1 MPVIFPERRA
11 RRPNIPDS
19 DRIAGQDPAKRRA
32 VGTFLDR
39 VVHEVAAAAARR
51 PPSAINYSTTGA
63 AIIGGVFDE
72 VLKSPEPMEL
82 DSIGAEPGP
91 PCRVCGSD
99 RRGTGQLSYR
109 RQVQTTRM
117 VYRFTV
123 DVSDVVP
130 VMVGP
135 MRSWSVR

>member
-1 MPVIFPERRA
+1 M
-11 RRPNIPDS
+11 
-19 DRIAGQDPAKRRA
+19 
-32 VGTFLDR
+32 T
-39 VVHEVAAAAARR
+39 
-51 PPSAINYSTTGA
+51 
-63 AIIGGVFDE
+63 IGGVFDE

-82 DSIGAEPGP
+82 DSIGVEPGP
-91 PCRVCGSD
+91 PCRVGSD
-99 RRGTGQLSYR
+99 CQDVKLFFYPG